1 MEREERNTAAPAL
14 QKAARLLSGG
24 GRVAVLTGAGISAES
39 GIPTFRGADGLW
51 RNFRASDLATPE
63 AFARDPKLV
72 WEWYD
77 WRRGLIGRARP
88 NPGHETLARWEK
100 TFADFHLITQNVD
113 GLHPLAGSR
122 KILELHGNIWKTRCT
137 REGTIR
143 ENRQHPLAPLPPRCP
158 ECGSLLRPHIV
169 WFGES
174 LDPVVL
180 DRAIA
185 AVRACDVLLVVGTSA
200 LVHPAA
206 SLALL
211 AAESGAR
218 LIEINPDET
227 PLTPRADASLRGRAG
242 DILPRIEGALRGRG
256 D

>member
-1 MEREERNTAAPAL
+1 MGREEKNAGSAAL
-14 QKAARLLSGG
+14 QKAARLLADA

-51 RNFRASDLATPE
+51 RNFRASDLATPD
-63 AFARDPKLV
+63 AFARDPGLV

-77 WRRGLIGRARP
+77 WRRRLIGRARP
-88 NPGHETLARWEK
+88 NPGHLTLAEWEK
-100 TFADFHLITQNVD
+100 TFADFLLITQNVD
-113 GLHPLAGSR
+113 GLHFSAGSR

-143 ENRQHPLAPLPPRCP
+143 ENRQLPLAPLPPYCP
-158 ECGSLLRPHIV
+158 NCGSLLRPHIV

-174 LDPVVL
+174 LDSDVL

-185 AVRACDVLLVVGTSA
+185 AVRKCDVLLVVGTSA
-200 LVHPAA
+200 LVYPAA
-206 SLALL
+206 GLPLM

-218 LIEINPDET
+218 LIEINPGET
-227 PLTPRADASLRGRAG
+227 PLTPLADAVLQGAAG
-242 DILPRIEGALRGRG
+242 DILPRIDRALREATA
-256 D
+256 